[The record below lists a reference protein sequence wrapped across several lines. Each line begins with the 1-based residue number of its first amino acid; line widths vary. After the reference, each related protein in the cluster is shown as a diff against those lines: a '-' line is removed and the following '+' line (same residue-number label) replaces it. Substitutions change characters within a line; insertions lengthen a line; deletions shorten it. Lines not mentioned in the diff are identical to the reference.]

1 MTPTDQIIYFDATLS
16 PNRSLSPR
24 AFVIVMSIVGC
35 VSFVAGLLFVSQG
48 AFPVIGFFGLDALA
62 IWFALRWNARQLKQ
76 ETRIR
81 VTAET
86 IEMEHLVPGKA
97 PKCASV
103 PTTFARID
111 LAYPERAPSILS
123 ISHGAASWAIGSYL
137 TGGERRSLA
146 KALKAAIQRARAER
160 YA

>member
-1 MTPTDQIIYFDATLS
+1 MPPTDQIIYFDATLS

-24 AFVIVMSIVGC
+24 AFVIVMTIVGC

-62 IWFALRWNARQLKQ
+62 IWYALRWNARQLKQ

-86 IEMEHLVPGKA
+86 VDMEHLVPGKPA
-97 PKCASV
+97 KRASV
-103 PTTFARID
+103 PTPFARVG
-111 LAYPERAPSILS
+111 LAYPERSPSVLS
-123 ISHGAASWAIGSYL
+123 ISHGAASWAIGAYL
-137 TGGERRSLA
+137 TGDERRSLA
-146 KALKAAIQRARAER
+146 AALEAAIQRARAER